1 MAAEVGRGVRLAS
14 IGPGLLWRLTVDL
27 GYVRESISG
36 KIAEFPM
43 TGFGGFSVAQ
53 QEGGPDKAVLHQVL
67 LSVGMRF

>member
-1 MAAEVGRGVRLAS
+1 
-14 IGPGLLWRLTVDL
+14 LLWRLTVDL